1 MESPFPEKIQQT
13 NQQLLR
19 KLRDLLVLAN
29 LHMCMQCIYISQ
41 RYFCICEKAL
51 CVVGNELVLVSVQQ
65 GFHLQAFGEIMK
77 EFPCCPTAKKKQE
90 SRKAGTRRVMRPL

>member
-1 MESPFPEKIQQT
+1 M
-13 NQQLLR
+13 
-19 KLRDLLVLAN
+19 
-29 LHMCMQCIYISQ
+29 
-41 RYFCICEKAL
+41 
-51 CVVGNELVLVSVQQ
+51 VGNELVLVSVQQ